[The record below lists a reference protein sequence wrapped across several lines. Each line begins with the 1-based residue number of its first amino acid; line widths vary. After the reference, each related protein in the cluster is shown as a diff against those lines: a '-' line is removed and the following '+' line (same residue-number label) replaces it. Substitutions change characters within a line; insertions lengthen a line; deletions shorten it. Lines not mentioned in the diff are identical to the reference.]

1 MRILLAEPS
10 RIGRAIISQMLEG
23 GGHSILACE
32 SAEAALAE
40 LERDETIDVL
50 ITAIEFIGMS
60 GLELCWQ
67 ARLLAGASRPLFIV
81 VLSASSDE
89 KKLEE
94 ALDSG
99 ADEFVSKP
107 PRKAEL
113 LARLRSASR
122 MIEAQRELIRLAS
135 YDALTG
141 LRNRRA
147 FFEMVAEDV
156 QRYTALSIVSLDI
169 DHFKQVNDKYGHD
182 GGDLVLQEVAHRL
195 AKVDPR
201 FCRLG
206 GEEFALI
213 VRGPLEQ
220 AAEIAETVRREVAV
234 LPVKLPN
241 SALNVTISLGV
252 AHKAPD
258 QSFDDAMKDADIAL
272 YASKAGGR
280 NRSTIARNTG
290 AISTLEEAAPDG
302 GDPAS
307 AEMFALPPLDI
318 AGTLLQLDTMIDD
331 VRRSGGR
338 GATPPDAAVMA
349 HDNDDSVDA
358 A

>member
-10 RIGRAIISQMLEG
+10 KIGRAIISEMLAV
-23 GGHSILACE
+23 GGHSIESCE
-32 SAEAALAE
+32 SAEAAFAR

-60 GLELCWQ
+60 GLELCWE
-67 ARLLAGASRPLFIV
+67 ARLLAGGNRPLFIV
-81 VLSASSDE
+81 ALSASSDE

-107 PRKAEL
+107 PRRTEL

-122 MIEAQRELIRLAS
+122 MIEAQRELIRIAS

-147 FFEMVAEDV
+147 FFEMAVEDV
-156 QRYTALSIVSLDI
+156 DRHPDLSVVSLDI
-169 DHFKQVNDKYGHD
+169 DHFKRVNDQHGHD
-182 GGDLVLQEVAHRL
+182 GGDIVLQEVARRL

-213 VRGPLEQ
+213 VRGSLER
-220 AAEIAETVRREVAV
+220 AAALAETARREIAV
-234 LPVKLPN
+234 LPVKLPKTE
-241 SALNVTISLGV
+241 LRVTISLGV
-252 AHKAPD
+252 AQKSAG
-258 QSFDDAMKDADIAL
+258 QSFEEAMKDADVAL
-272 YASKAGGR
+272 YASKTGGR
-280 NRSTIARNTG
+280 NRSTIARTTG
-290 AISTLEEAAPDG
+290 AISTLEEG
-302 GDPAS
+302 GQNI
-307 AEMFALPPLDI
+307 EPLGVGESECTQIDFEQ
-318 AGTLLQLDTMIDD
+318 TLAQLDGMIDD
-331 VRRSGGR
+331 LRSSER
-338 GATPPDAAVMA
+338 HAAGYPESRSMPHA
-349 HDNDDSVDA
+349 NDDVA
-358 A
+358 AA